1 MKLQEIKNVVALSG
15 NEIDNL
21 LKKLIKAIVS
31 NRISE
36 LKQKMEETSDKNQ
49 LKVMTQKIKIL
60 QKADDQDFYL
70 NIEKAAVNNLNRK
83 LEEVCENISIDLINA
98 EYFNFT
104 GRLK

>member
-1 MKLQEIKNVVALSG
+1 MKLQEIKNVVALSS

-21 LKKLIKAIVS
+21 SKKLIKAIVS

-60 QKADDQDFYL
+60 QEAEDQDFYL
-70 NIEKAAVNNLNRK
+70 NIEKATVNNLNRK

>member
-1 MKLQEIKNVVALSG
+1 MKLQEIKNVVALSST
-15 NEIDNL
+15 EIDNL
-21 LKKLIKAIVS
+21 SKKLIKAIVS

-36 LKQKMEETSDKNQ
+36 LKQKMVEASDKNQ

-60 QKADDQDFYL
+60 QKADEQDFYL
-70 NIEKAAVNNLNRK
+70 NIEKATVNNLNRK